1 LIVILR
7 EDHELLRRYVAGG
20 IAMPPPAIRRVVAGI
35 HKALAKRLGQMFK
48 LPKILIIATPIA
60 GEQDVQGMVK
70 IVIPLGI
77 EAIAPE
83 LTWSDD
89 AGIVQRTLGDD
100 VNPPIQVLGAR
111 VQRQAE
117 FLEKRL
123 RGVVQDGVDGV
134 ESQGVDV
141 ELGDPEE
148 GIVDEKTTHFIAVR
162 AIEVERAS
170 PRGLVALGKVGA
182 VVREIVSVWS
192 EMVIDDVE
200 DHRQTVPMAGLHQPF

>member
-1 LIVILR
+1 
-7 EDHELLRRYVAGG
+7 
-20 IAMPPPAIRRVVAGI
+20 
-35 HKALAKRLGQMFK
+35 
-48 LPKILIIATPIA
+48 
-60 GEQDVQGMVK
+60 MVK
-70 IVIPLGI
+70 VVIPLGI

-83 LTWSDD
+83 LTWWDE
-89 AGIVQRTLGDD
+89 AGIIQRPLGDD
-100 VNPPIQVLGAR
+100 VNPPIQVLGAS

-123 RGVVQDGVDGV
+123 CGVVQDGVDGV

-162 AIEVERAS
+162 AIEVERAP
-170 PRGLVALGKVGA
+170 PRGFVALGKVGT
-182 VVREIVSVWS
+182 VIRQIVPVWS

-200 DHRQTVPMAGLHQPF
+200 DHRQTILMAGL